1 MYETHQ
7 TVLIL
12 GITKLVATTGSIT
25 FVLDR

>member
-12 GITKLVATTGSIT
+12 GITKLVDTTGSIT